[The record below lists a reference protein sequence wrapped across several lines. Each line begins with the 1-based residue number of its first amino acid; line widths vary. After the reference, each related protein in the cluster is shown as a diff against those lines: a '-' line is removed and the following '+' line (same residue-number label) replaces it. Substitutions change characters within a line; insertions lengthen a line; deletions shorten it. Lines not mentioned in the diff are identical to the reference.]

1 MLNQEQLIQDARDS
15 SSPHFLESLGGVGC
29 TLQRGYC
36 RQLLFPKY
44 CPLFADGKYLCL
56 GSSCMGTRKCSLNF
70 PSLTLVPPSNSIP
83 RLSIP
88 KAKVQKKVLYILL
101 NHSYFYL
108 YLQLNAASSIP
119 KQTTSK
125 TLESSR
131 KTSYS
136 PKKVKVDMASVIS
149 INILSHF

>member
-1 MLNQEQLIQDARDS
+1 MTGIAALLIFWKVLVGLAAHCREAIVDS
-15 SSPHFLESLGGVGC
+15 CYSPSTALCLQMGSTCVLDPHVWGPGNVHWIFLVSPWYHPATPFLDS
-29 TLQRGYC
+29 Q
-36 RQLLFPKY
+36 FPK
-44 CPLFADGKYLCL
+44 
-56 GSSCMGTRKCSLNF
+56 
-70 PSLTLVPPSNSIP
+70 P
-83 RLSIP
+83 RYN
-88 KAKVQKKVLYILL
+88 KKILYILL

-119 KQTTSK
+119 KQNTSK

-136 PKKVKVDMASVIS
+136 PKKVKVDMAFVIS